1 MQIACNRQ
9 VMKRKIWLH
18 GAKRI
23 AGLFPSN
30 EKPNSP
36 KQSTLNE

>member
-23 AGLFPSN
+23 ADYCRATRNQIHQSN
-30 EKPNSP
+30 QP
-36 KQSTLNE
+36 